1 MASGHEIQCSKV
13 PHAPNNAKQNRS
25 GSESEKQNTEA
36 EFAEGAILRPHKL
49 EATSCEQH
57 SFFKIDGLTPCNAQ
71 VHWLVNRL
79 DGPTSRKELILI
91 SDLVGRSKEG
101 VVIEIVDMAFNDGTC
116 HTDGS
121 DVPWQNMVQI
131 KPCCLQDLL
140 DGDCVHFPIG
150 RKLLE
155 NLDSTVFVRHEPSPH
170 IPGASPVP
178 LVLRQEKERGGL
190 HRMLDIERKVLDTSD
205 EVVIPSNCLIRRF
218 EWALS
223 GIALAHPVL
232 PRLSDICSH
241 KNLSRVKVRI
251 SHVMLITEAARH
263 VVTVVLSHHID
274 PGRKSC
280 QHQFH

>member
-170 IPGASPVP
+170 IPFEIQGTVALRYPQHEQQKTAKSSLVGTVPGASPKKQSKSSQKQSG
-178 LVLRQEKERGGL
+178 R
-190 HRMLDIERKVLDTSD
+190 HRTWSFPCTSC
-205 EVVIPSNCLIRRF
+205 S
-218 EWALS
+218 AS
-223 GIALAHPVL
+223 GKRTWGPAQ
-232 PRLSDICSH
+232 
-241 KNLSRVKVRI
+241 N
-251 SHVMLITEAARH
+251 ARH
-263 VVTVVLSHHID
+263 
-274 PGRKSC
+274 
-280 QHQFH
+280 